1 MAVTWTTEM
10 IDRLIDL
17 YEERPCL
24 YNTKMKEYHD
34 RDLRK
39 KALEEIATAL
49 DVSGEFIIRIVPT
62 LTPTI
67 LGYVASSM
75 HDTCSTTGS
84 TF

>member
-39 KALEEIATAL
+39 KALEEIAECF
-49 DVSGEFIIRIVPT
+49 G
-62 LTPTI
+62 
-67 LGYVASSM
+67 
-75 HDTCSTTGS
+75 
-84 TF
+84 